1 MTMGIRFAT
10 RSDVGLLR
18 DGNEDSAYAGS
29 RLLAVADGMGG
40 HTGGEIASA
49 AVIEELKRLD
59 IDVAEDELLATL
71 GAAVRRAND
80 TVHAIVQ
87 SDPSLQGMGTTLT
100 AMLWSGSKLAV
111 VQVGDSRAY
120 LLRNGDLFQITHDQ
134 TLVQQLLDDGKISE
148 DHVASHPFRSLLLQA
163 LDGRTQVTPDLQLR
177 EALLGDR
184 YLLCSDG
191 LWSMVTPEAI
201 HHALSTIADPEQVV
215 PHLIDLANA
224 GGGRDNITCVVA
236 DVVDLTAPAS
246 PSPAVPIVVGAAQAA
261 GQSPGQ
267 AGGPAVLGNA
277 GTAPAGT

>member
-10 RSDVGLLR
+10 RSDVGMLR
-18 DGNEDSAYAGS
+18 DGNEDSAYASS

-49 AVIEELKRLD
+49 AAIGALKSLD
-59 IDVAEDELLATL
+59 IDVPEDELVATL
-71 GAAVRRAND
+71 EEAVRRAND
-80 TVHAIVQ
+80 TVHGIVE
-87 SDPSLQGMGTTLT
+87 SNPSLQGMGTTLT

-120 LLRNGDLFQITHDQ
+120 LLRSGDLFQITHDQ

-148 DHVASHPFRSLLLQA
+148 DHAASHPYRSLLLQA
-163 LDGRTQVTPDLQLR
+163 LDGRTQVTPNLQLR

-201 HHALSTIADPEQVV
+201 HHALSTIADAEQVV

-224 GGGRDNITCVVA
+224 SGGPDNITCVVA
-236 DVVDLTAPAS
+236 DVIELDAQTTPSAAP
-246 PSPAVPIVVGAAQAA
+246 PVTVGAAGTVGQGPGEALGQAA
-261 GQSPGQ
+261 S
-267 AGGPAVLGNA
+267 
-277 GTAPAGT
+277 GTNRTARTET